1 MRILAGKKW
10 KGGFLDYFRN
20 KSGYRVRV
28 LAWKNLEKLENVYHT
43 RPKSL
48 RLLLNYFPVV
58 GPVGMFTKTWSR
70 LREDRRNDKY
80 IACGIGKIAEKPEGG
95 NFREGETV
103 GFWLLG
109 IRRSPSG
116 LFCPKS
122 LFSKSANPIC
132 PNFRPRRFFTVLSIK
147 AAVKI
152 PGGRRRKPGAS
163 IRETK
168 FRKKCTEAWKKDC
181 GKK

>member
-10 KGGFLDYFRN
+10 RGGFLDYFRN

-116 LFCPKS
+116 LFCPKN
-122 LFSKSANPIC
+122 LFSPPKAGP
-132 PNFRPRRFFTVLSIK
+132 PLMEKTMKFFTILCGTAESK
-147 AAVKI
+147 TD
-152 PGGRRRKPGAS
+152 GGAK
-163 IRETK
+163 
-168 FRKKCTEAWKKDC
+168 
-181 GKK
+181 